1 MALSVKRFIHELN
14 CPEPENQILAMY
26 HPTSADV
33 LCNGGG
39 TQTAI
44 FANGATLNA
53 VAEGGENA
61 NGADG
66 DVCEQGMDVV
76 FLIDYTSSM
85 ANEIDDVKAGVA
97 GLVSTINTQ
106 SNGDYRLGLVVYDEG
121 YNNNSP
127 TYGPSTFYQNL
138 PSAQKINTSSPDQ
151 SGYYMFFTA
160 VEKMNSV
167 GNSTSF
173 TNSLNALNQPNGS
186 NGMVLGG
193 TSQSSWPEQS
203 GRALDEII
211 SNDFAGSFRS
221 GVQKLVILITDA
233 DPAESLTYWQNTL
246 TPTLD
251 ANNIQLMVNTN
262 LTNAGVTEYAY
273 ATSNTAPQGALHE
286 GLNFSNANW
295 VLGLEQ
301 SIEDLCAETFTYN
314 CESLAVGWYL
324 ENGTQTAQYWN
335 GSSWT
340 QTHTCEYT
348 VTINISESI
357 TGAVLDP
364 IPPAYLYYGDSDT
377 FEITGAIGTTF
388 TITHTLSPDPGYQS
402 VDINDITAV
411 VVSSDTG
418 SASVTTYTDNGAG
431 SPIADSNLANN
442 EFKITGTID
451 GDAVHNLSI
460 RGSATLIRY
469 TMAVTVNSDDLTN
482 TGVSPTG
489 TLNLSGSG
497 FNGTNTNVS
506 KNIVG
511 EMGTTHSF
519 AVNFAPNPSDYT
531 HNVTGTNTTYDN
543 STTETALQDFALTQN
558 SISCVDFVMPLGG
571 GTAQF
576 DILGNIS
583 QPSYAFSLT
592 ASENIAGLQLSSSSG
607 MGSGPETF
615 TGYTGSTHAFNIF
628 GDVHPDYNDPNLGTP
643 RITGPNAAQV
653 SATEDDENVKISG
666 TVLMPSGGGSAD
678 VEMVASAVLPKSL
691 GFTVSVTDDFTDT
704 ANYQGVTL
712 TGNAGSTVTASI
724 PLSNTVSDTTYTI
737 DSISDNS
744 SALTVTNTGTTLN
757 LSLVMPSGGGS
768 ATVDVSGSNTIN
780 QYTYYVTFAIP
791 ESHANYNWSGEASS
805 VLFDQVQVT
814 SVAGANILVQAS
826 KDLVANTDYNLTN
839 ISVSETSSNTSLA
852 GYASDSAETAGGIT
866 QTTSFRPQVN
876 VTMPVGGGNTSVACS
891 ATARELS
898 YTYDVVVSTDSGSSG
913 VIDHGC
919 SSPNDPIGLTRT
931 NNGNGSYTLTYS
943 GKAGD
948 RFSTLIPVQA
958 NNNTDYRAEIV
969 NWTQNPSVW
978 VGLAESSNYCGT
990 DTDYL
995 SGDFQMPSLDSRTGL
1010 ASDSGTLVIND
1021 TVTARTHTFT
1031 LTSTD
1036 SISNVS
1042 VALPSATQTFSG
1054 AVGSTHNWSSAYNA
1068 ASGYNFNIASVT
1080 KSGSNSGSVSV
1091 TDSTGTNIGGQI
1103 TMPSGGGSAIVTAKG
1118 TSAQN
1123 TYTFTVYFSESV
1135 SNASWRSTGTST
1147 RTRQVTL
1154 APGESTTITEW
1165 LDASSGY
1172 QFSSTSVSDNS
1183 AALSGATITSG
1194 STARQVSITINMP
1207 LEATFDLA
1215 GTVSVTG
1222 STSQIQRTL
1231 TVNYAESIT
1240 GAFISASTSGG
1251 AITTDSF
1258 TGVPGSI
1265 GSKTLYL
1272 VAATGYENPSISS
1285 INRSNTSV
1293 LTSASDDANS
1303 GSGSGSGAGTAYD
1316 QFTYNFLIPSSNTTA
1331 TITINGS
1338 VDSECDCTLL
1348 TTSVQASANGSN
1360 DGKVIAF
1367 VDAGCTAGY
1376 SWTINGALPGFRQP
1390 LGVSSTRFEFTNL
1403 APSEYTIGLT
1413 DANGCGASSSA
1424 IVTRATTQATT
1435 QSTTYYYYQ
1444 VQDCNGFNHTAR
1456 ATYSTPR
1463 FTYHEPGLIPPD
1475 FPEGPVFVT
1484 GVYGSIIM
1492 DYDITLFGTSFDNCD
1507 TAGAGES

>member
-85 ANEIDDVKAGVA
+85 ANEIDDVKTGVA
-97 GLVSTINTQ
+97 GLVNTIDTQ
-106 SNGDYRLGLVVYDEG
+106 SNGDYRLGLVIHDEG
-121 YNNNSP
+121 QNNNSP
-127 TYGPSTFYQNL
+127 AYGPSTFYQNL
-138 PSAQKINTSSPDQ
+138 PAAQKINTSSPDQ
-151 SGYYMFFTA
+151 SGYFMFFTA
-160 VEKMNSV
+160 VEKMNAV

-193 TSQSSWPEQS
+193 TPQSSFPEQS

-233 DPAESLTYWQNTL
+233 EPAESLTYWQNTL

-262 LTNAGVTEYAY
+262 LNGVADYAY

-357 TGAVLDP
+357 AGASLDP
-364 IPPAYLYYGDSDT
+364 ISPAYQYYGDSDT
-377 FEITGAIGTTF
+377 FEITGAVGTTF
-388 TITHTLSPDPGYQS
+388 TITHTLSPDPGYQG
-402 VDINDITAV
+402 VDITDITAV

-469 TMAVTVNSDDLTN
+469 TMEVTVNSDDLTN

-497 FNGTNTNVS
+497 FSGTNTNVS
-506 KNIVG
+506 KSIVG

-519 AVNFAPNPSDYT
+519 AVNFTPNPSDYT
-531 HNVTGTNTTYDN
+531 YNVTGTDTTYNN
-543 STTETALQDFALTQN
+543 STTETALESFALTQN

-571 GTAQF
+571 GSAQF
-576 DILGNIS
+576 DILGNVS

-592 ASENIAGLQLSSSSG
+592 ATENIAGLQLSSSSG

-653 SATEDDENVKISG
+653 SATENDENTSISG
-666 TVLMPSGGGSAD
+666 TVVMPSGGGEAD

-712 TGNAGSTVTASI
+712 NGAAGSTVTATI

-737 DSISDNS
+737 NSISDNS

-768 ATVDVSGSNTIN
+768 ATVDVSGSNTVN
-780 QYTYYVTFAIP
+780 QYTYTVTFAIP
-791 ESHANYNWSGEASS
+791 ESHPNYKWSGEASS
-805 VLFDQVQVT
+805 VVFDQVQVT
-814 SVAGANILVQAS
+814 SVAGANTQVLAS
-826 KDLVANTDYNLTN
+826 KDLVADTDCNLTN
-839 ISVSETSSNTSLA
+839 ISVSETSGNTSLA
-852 GYASDSAETAGGIT
+852 GFTIDSAETADGQT
-866 QTTSFRPQVN
+866 QTTSFRPKVY
-876 VTMPVGGGNTSVACS
+876 VTMPVGGGSTSVACS
-891 ATARELS
+891 AVSRELN
-898 YTYDVVVSTDSGSSG
+898 YTYNVVASTDSGSSG

-919 SSPNDPIGLTRT
+919 SSPNDPLGLSRT
-931 NNGNGSYTLTYS
+931 DNGNGSYTLTYT

-978 VGLAESSNYCGT
+978 IGLTEGGNYCGT
-990 DTDYL
+990 DLDYL

-1010 ASDSGTLVIND
+1010 SSDSGTLVIND
-1021 TVTARTHTFT
+1021 TVTARTHTFV

-1042 VALPSATQTFSG
+1042 VALPAATQTFSG
-1054 AVGSTHNWSSAYNA
+1054 AVGSTHNWSSAYGA
-1068 ASGYNFNIASVT
+1068 SSGYNFNITSVD
-1080 KSGSNSGSVSV
+1080 KSGSNPGSVSV

-1103 TMPSGGGSAIVTAKG
+1103 TMPSGGGSATVTAKG
-1118 TSAQN
+1118 NSSLNEYQFVVT
-1123 TYTFTVYFSESV
+1123 FSESV
-1135 SNASWRSTGTST
+1135 SNAAWRSTGTST
-1147 RTRQVTL
+1147 RTRTVTL
-1154 APGESTTITEW
+1154 APGEDTTITEY

-1183 AALSGATITSG
+1183 SALTGATITSG
-1194 STARQVSITINMP
+1194 TTARQVSVTVVMP
-1207 LEATFDLA
+1207 LDATSNQS

-1222 STSQIQRTL
+1222 STVQQIKSI

-1240 GAFISASTSGG
+1240 GAFIS
-1251 AITTDSF
+1251 
-1258 TGVPGSI
+1258 
-1265 GSKTLYL
+1265 
-1272 VAATGYENPSISS
+1272 
-1285 INRSNTSV
+1285 
-1293 LTSASDDANS
+1293 
-1303 GSGSGSGAGTAYD
+1303 SGSGSGATALTTDTHNGIPGTTGSRTLYLKSADGYQYPSISSITRSNTSIITAASDASGSGAGYD
-1316 QFTYNFLIPSSNTTA
+1316 TWSYNYTIPSSNSTV
-1331 TITINGS
+1331 TITVNGT
-1338 VDSECDCTLL
+1338 VETECDCTLL
-1348 TTSVQASANGSN
+1348 TTPIQASANGSN
-1360 DGKVIAF
+1360 DGKVVAF
-1367 VDAGCTAGY
+1367 IDAGCTEEY
-1376 SWTINGALPGFRQP
+1376 VWTINGVLPGFRQP
-1390 LGVSSTRFEFTNL
+1390 LEISSTRYEFTNL
-1403 APSEYTIGLT
+1403 APGTYTIGLT

-1424 IVTRATTQATT
+1424 TVTRATTQATT

-1444 VQDCNGFNHTAR
+1444 VQDCDGFSHYAR

-1463 FTYHEPGLIPPD
+1463 FTYHEPGLIPPG
-1475 FPEGPVFVT
+1475 FPVGPVLVT
-1484 GVYGSIIM
+1484 QAYGTM
-1492 DYDITLFGTSFDNCD
+1492 PVDYNMTLFTPSFDNCD

>member
-85 ANEIDDVKAGVA
+85 ANEIDDVKTGVA
-97 GLVSTINTQ
+97 GLVSTIDAQ
-106 SNGDYRLGLVVYDEG
+106 SNGDYRLGLVIHDEG

-127 TYGPSTFYQNL
+127 AYGPSTFYQNL
-138 PSAQKINTSSPDQ
+138 PAAQKINTSSPDQ
-151 SGYYMFFTA
+151 SGYFMFFTA
-160 VEKMNSV
+160 VEKMNTV

-173 TNSLNALNQPNGS
+173 TNALNVLNQPNGS

-193 TSQSSWPEQS
+193 TPQSSFPEQS
-203 GRALDEII
+203 GRALNEII

-233 DPAESLTYWQNTL
+233 EPVESLTYWQNTL
-246 TPTLD
+246 TTTLD

-262 LTNAGVTEYAY
+262 LNGVADYAY

-314 CESLAVGWYL
+314 CESLTPGWYL
-324 ENGTQTAQYWN
+324 ENGTQTAHYWN
-335 GSSWT
+335 GASWT
-340 QTHTCEYT
+340 QNHTCEYT

-357 TGAVLDP
+357 AGAFLDP
-364 IPPAYLYYGDSDT
+364 ISPAYQYYGDSNT
-377 FEITGAIGTTF
+377 FEITGAVGTTF
-388 TITHTLSPDPGYQS
+388 TITHTLSPESGYQGI
-402 VDINDITAV
+402 DITDITAV
-411 VVSSDTG
+411 LVSSDTG

-431 SPIADSNLANN
+431 APIADSNLANN

-469 TMAVTVNSDDLTN
+469 TMAITVNSDNLTN

-497 FNGTNTNVS
+497 FSGTNTNVS

-519 AVNFAPNPSDYT
+519 AVNFTPNPSDYT
-531 HNVTGTNTTYDN
+531 YNVTGTDTTYNN
-543 STTETALQDFALTQN
+543 STTETTLDGFALTQN
-558 SISCVDFVMPLGG
+558 SISCVDFVMPIGG

-576 DILGNIS
+576 DILGNVS

-628 GDVHPDYNDPNLGTP
+628 GDVHPDYNAPNLGTP
-643 RITGPNAAQV
+643 RITGPNAAAV
-653 SATEDDENVKISG
+653 AATENDASTSISG
-666 TVLMPSGGGSAD
+666 TVTMPAGGGEAD

-712 TGNAGSTVTASI
+712 TGTAGSTVTATI

-744 SALTVTNTGTTLN
+744 IPLTVTNTGTTLN

-768 ATVDVSGSNTIN
+768 ATVDVSGSNTLN
-780 QYTYYVTFAIP
+780 QHTYTVTFAIP
-791 ESHANYNWSGEASS
+791 ESHPNYKWSGEASS

-814 SVAGANILVQAS
+814 SIAGVTTQVSAS
-826 KDLVANTDYNLTN
+826 KDLVADTDYNLTN
-839 ISVSETSSNTSLA
+839 ISVSETSGNTSLA
-852 GYASDSAETAGGIT
+852 GFSSDSAETANGIA
-866 QTTSFRPQVN
+866 QTTSFRPKVN
-876 VTMPVGGGNTSVACS
+876 VTMPVGGGSTSVACS
-891 ATARELS
+891 ATARELN

-913 VIDHGC
+913 VINHGC
-919 SSPNDPIGLTRT
+919 SSPSDPVGLSRT

-958 NNNTDYRAEIV
+958 NNNTDYRAEID

-978 VGLAESSNYCGT
+978 IGLTEGNNYCGT
-990 DTDYL
+990 DIDYL

-1010 ASDSGTLVIND
+1010 SSDSGTLVIND
-1021 TVTARTHTFT
+1021 TVTARSHTFV

-1042 VALPSATQTFSG
+1042 VALPAATQYYYG
-1054 AVGSTHNWSSAYNA
+1054 AVGSTHNWSSSYSAS
-1068 ASGYNFNIASVT
+1068 SGYNFNITSVD
-1080 KSGSNSGSVSV
+1080 KSGSNPGSVSV

-1103 TMPSGGGSAIVTAKG
+1103 TMPSGGGSATVTAKG
-1118 TSAQN
+1118 TSAANEYQFVV
-1123 TYTFTVYFSESV
+1123 TFSESV
-1135 SNASWRSTGTST
+1135 SNATWRSTGTST
-1147 RTRQVTL
+1147 RTRTVTL
-1154 APGESTTITEW
+1154 QPGEDTTITEW

-1183 AALSGATITSG
+1183 SALTGATITSG
-1194 STARQVSITINMP
+1194 STARQVSITVTMP
-1207 LEATFDLA
+1207 LDATSNQS

-1222 STSQIQRTL
+1222 STAVILRSV

-1240 GAFISASTSGG
+1240 GAFISSGSGSG
-1251 AITTDSF
+1251 ATVLSSDTHNGIPGTT
-1258 TGVPGSI
+1258 GSR
-1265 GSKTLYL
+1265 TLYL
-1272 VAATGYENPSISS
+1272 KSADGYQNPSISS
-1285 INRSNTSV
+1285 ISRSNTSII
-1293 LTSASDDANS
+1293 TAASDA
-1303 GSGSGSGAGTAYD
+1303 SGSGAGYD
-1316 QFTYNFLIPSSNTTA
+1316 TWYYNYTIPSSDSTV
-1331 TITINGS
+1331 TITVNGT
-1338 VDSECDCTLL
+1338 VETECDCTIL
-1348 TTSVQASANGSN
+1348 TMPVQASANGSN
-1360 DGKVIAF
+1360 DGKVIVF
-1367 VDAGCTAGY
+1367 IETGCTAEY
-1376 SWTINGALPGFRQP
+1376 FWTINGALPGFRQP
-1390 LGVSSTRFEFTNL
+1390 VQIDSTRYEFTNL
-1403 APSEYTIGLT
+1403 APGTYSIGLT
-1413 DANGCGASSSA
+1413 DANGCGATHSSS
-1424 IVTRATTQATT
+1424 VTRATTQATT
-1435 QSTTYYYYQ
+1435 QSTTYYYYE
-1444 VQDCNGFNHTAR
+1444 VQDCDGFTHYAR

-1463 FTYHEPGLIPPD
+1463 FTYQEPGLIPPG
-1475 FPEGPVFVT
+1475 FPPGPVLVT
-1484 GVYGSIIM
+1484 AAYGSMPIE
-1492 DYDITLFGTSFDNCD
+1492 YDITLFSTSFDNCD